1 MTTTQSSRRFRVLTL
16 LLSVLLAVGT
26 LVPAVGVGGPNAALA
41 AQEGPGG
48 QAANIR
54 ALQPLQEAYDLLL
67 DRYALPLDPAALS
80 GAAQASMEEALKEA
94 GVESV
99 APGLGVVGNDR
110 TQQLTALRQRFTA
123 LAGRYG
129 GVVPPNELAYA
140 AIKGMAESAND
151 SHTNFMTPDQYQEH
165 LAWTRGDVSY
175 GGIGARMRGAQATVL
190 EVFRGSPA
198 ERAGL
203 HPGDTIVGVDGRNV
217 GDLRLDEVITLV
229 RGPEGTPV
237 TLDVQ
242 RAASELVDKLEV
254 VRALVAMPF
263 VDSRRLPGDI
273 GYVQLRGFPEPSVI
287 DGVEQAILGL
297 QREGVRGIVF
307 DLRGNSGGRLDVGSR
322 LLARFVPDGPIY
334 QSVDRRGR
342 QETVNVRDA
351 SPILTVP
358 LAVLID
364 EGTAS
369 MGEIFAAA
377 VQEHHVGR
385 VLGATTAGSV
395 AASVVLPLSDG
406 AALQLS
412 IELVYSGGGALL
424 DREGVHP
431 DEEIPLDLA
440 DLRFGQDA
448 QLDRAVSYLQETAAQ
463 RPAAPV
469 AVGAR

>member
-1 MTTTQSSRRFRVLTL
+1 MTITHTSRRFRVLTL

-26 LVPAVGVGGPNAALA
+26 LVPTVGGMGLPSAALA

-48 QAANIR
+48 QAANMR
-54 ALQPLQEAYDLLL
+54 ALGPLQEAYDLLL
-67 DRYALPLDPAALS
+67 DRYALPLDPATLS
-80 GAAQASMEEALKEA
+80 SAAQTSMEEALKEA
-94 GVESV
+94 GVTSV

-129 GVVPPNELAYA
+129 GVLPPNELAYA
-140 AIKGMAESAND
+140 AIKGMAD
-151 SHTNFMTPDQYQEH
+151 STDDTHTNFMTPDQYQEH

-175 GGIGARMRGAQATVL
+175 GGIGARMRGPQATVL

-203 HPGDTIVGVDGRNV
+203 RPGDTIVGVDGRNV
-217 GDLRLDEVITLV
+217 GDLRLDEVINLV

-237 TLDVQ
+237 TLEVQ
-242 RAASELVDKLEV
+242 RAATELVDKLEV

-263 VDSRRLPGDI
+263 VDSRRLPGDV

-287 DGVEQAILGL
+287 DGVEQAILSL

-334 QSVDRRGR
+334 QAVDRRGR

-351 SPILTVP
+351 NPILAVP

-377 VQEHHVGR
+377 VQEHRVGR

-431 DEEIPLDLA
+431 DEEIPLDLS

-448 QLDRAVSYLQETAAQ
+448 QLDRAVSYLQELAAQ
-463 RPAAPV
+463 QPAVPV
-469 AVGAR
+469 